1 MNKITRGG
9 GGGQPRNTPSA
20 GLVSVIIPCYN
31 YAQYVTA
38 AIESVLAQTYKNIEL
53 IVINDGSTDNSARV
67 IQALAS
73 KHGFKYAEHSN
84 RGLTATCA
92 RGLDLARGEF
102 INFLD
107 ADDTL
112 DSSFIE
118 QSIAFLRA
126 NPQYAM
132 SYCRAYLIDKDGNK
146 IQTKQNNCKNCVS
159 GYIFENLVEDCFIL
173 VHSVLVRTDIAR
185 AVGGFSL
192 QISVQDY
199 QLWLKIAKKHQIGF
213 IDRALV
219 AYRKH
224 GDSMIK
230 AHSLN
235 IIAIHQTYEL
245 FADEPCVQKK
255 LRRVY
260 PLWFRILSK
269 TPDKPLAKKYMR
281 LAFAHA
287 WWSHKF
293 WWSIVRT
300 YLL

>member
-1 MNKITRGG
+1 M
-9 GGGQPRNTPSA
+9 QS

-102 INFLD
+102 VKFLD
-107 ADDTL
+107 ADDILSPDFISKTL
-112 DSSFIE
+112 
-118 QSIAFLRA
+118 AFLHA

-132 SYCRAYLIDKDGNK
+132 VYSRAFLIDKAGNK
-146 IQTKQNNCKNCVS
+146 IQTNQNKCKNCVS
-159 GYIFENLVEDCFIL
+159 GFIFKELVQDCFIIL
-173 VHSVLVRTDIAR
+173 PTTLLRTQAAR
-185 AVGGFSL
+185 DAGGFEL
-192 QISVQDY
+192 GIALQDY
-199 QLWLKIAKKHQIGF
+199 QLWLKIAKKYQIGF
-213 IDRALV
+213 LDEALCF
-219 AYRKH
+219 YRDH
-224 GDSMIK
+224 GVSLSKNHSFMI
-230 AHSLN
+230 N
-235 IIAIHQTYEL
+235 RVHQTYEL

-293 WWSIVRT
+293 WHSVIRT
-300 YLL
+300 YLK